1 MIEEGR
7 LNGEIDQ
14 VDEII
19 RFEQLGDEAI
29 WNNQIKHTCDQI
41 NATGKGALYFDFK
54 TKLKQ
59 NKYDK
64 K

>member
-7 LNGEIDQ
+7 MNGEIDQ

-41 NATGKGALYFDFK
+41 NATGTESSISRFLEGI
-54 TKLKQ
+54 
-59 NKYDK
+59 
-64 K
+64 